1 MKLKNWADRCGVTY
15 LTAYKWFK
23 AGILPVKAYQTESGT
38 IIVDD
43 RSCDVEYELLDQ
55 FMSDIKNKNENG
67 DVDVTLLI
75 LNKVVEF
82 SKSDGTVVDFAAYIL
97 SNFSLKLKS
106 VTETPR
112 YSKNKPKS
120 EDIQKHF
127 QQFIHKAEKPQ
138 LNMFVTDESN
148 LETLL
153 TQDESQILQ
162 EIADAK
168 VYTDIVVHPKG
179 SVGPEIVESDPY
191 NIMQTIGFN
200 MASVT
205 DNTIACECK
214 GPTGSFKPT
223 QKEIELSKQTFNTL
237 QPRKRGVKLN
247 KSKGSNNE

>member
-1 MKLKNWADRCGVTY
+1 MKLKEWADKCGITY

-23 AGILPVKAYQTESGT
+23 AGTLPVKAYQAQSGT
-38 IIVDD
+38 IIIDNDD
-43 RSCDVEYELLDQ
+43 CDEMFPQ
-55 FMSDIKNKNENG
+55 STNINPENQ
-67 DVDVTLLI
+67 DVTTII
-75 LNKVVEF
+75 LNKVIEF
-82 SKSDGTVVDFAAYIL
+82 NNNGASIVDFASYIL

-106 VTETPR
+106 SIDSPR

-191 NIMQTIGFN
+191 NIIQTIGFN

-237 QPRKRGVKLN
+237 QPRKRVVKLN